1 MASVL
6 AMCLLMIGA
15 LAYGSAPASAAPLG
29 APVNQCNNDAASNV
43 GGQGLSCTVTIV
55 NYVTASGGIDTTTPS
70 TVTLTRCVGAA
81 GPIGAGAGTCTT
93 TTSISAAP
101 VLSVTQCDGVSNGG
115 GGVLICTV
123 TMTNYFSG
131 APAGAPTPAT
141 VYQCIGS
148 VITGPGAPGT
158 CTPVN
163 TPGVTS
169 VTAANVGQCN
179 GSGNG
184 GTNVGFICTVATGST
199 ASSTLPVNIDQC
211 NGSTN
216 GGGSLTTCR
225 ATINSVITAA
235 TASASPTP
243 SATPVAT
250 ATPGAAT
257 PAPTGAPTARPSAP
271 VSGLPSTSTVTDQTA
286 PLAFAGLVLV
296 LIGGLVLRAR
306 RITPPIR

>member
-1 MASVL
+1 MRSTAVLRTASAL

-15 LAYGSAPASAAPLG
+15 LAYGSAPASAAPVS
-29 APVNQCNNDAASNV
+29 APVNQCNNITASNV
-43 GGQGLSCTVTIV
+43 GGQGVSCTVTVV
-55 NYVTASGGIDTTTPS
+55 NYVTASGGLDATTPS
-70 TVTLTRCVGAA
+70 TVTVTVCTGAA
-81 GPIGAGAGTCTT
+81 GPIGAGAGTCST

-123 TMTNYFSG
+123 TMTNHFSG
-131 APAGAPTPAT
+131 TPASAPTPAT

-158 CTPVN
+158 CTPAN

-184 GTNVGFICTVATGST
+184 GTNVGFICTVSTGST
-199 ASSTLPVNIDQC
+199 ASSSVPVNIDQC
-211 NGSTN
+211 NGSAN
-216 GGGSLTTCR
+216 GGGSLTQCQ
-225 ATINSVITAA
+225 ATISSIIAVAA
-235 TASASPTP
+235 TAAPT
-243 SATPVAT
+243 ATPVAAT
-250 ATPGAAT
+250 ATPART
-257 PAPTGAPTARPSAP
+257 VAPTARA
-271 VSGLPSTSTVTDQTA
+271 VAGLPSTSTASDQTA

-306 RITPPIR
+306 RLTPPIK